1 MRQDTNDT
9 KITRLRK
16 RIDWLLLYLSLGC
29 AIAILAHTGYQ
40 EHFYLDNWFNQ
51 GIIVLFYCITC
62 VLCIRAVSNFLVRKS
77 LLKSRYPEL
86 ALALYFILIILDRQ
100 FHLLFPYNDPA
111 WVYLGFFAVFI
122 VELSK
127 NVLFFDRF
135 YFSPT
140 LLFIISFLFM
150 IFIGTV
156 LLLLPNVMVG
166 PPLNFVDA
174 LFMATSAV
182 CITGLTVVDV
192 SADFTSFGQTIL
204 IVLVQL
210 GGLGI
215 MTFTGFFGYFFSGG
229 FSYKNQ
235 LMYTELLGEKKLNSV
250 IGTLLKIIFV
260 TLLFEAIGAILIF
273 QSTSDKLFPSV
284 HDHFFFA
291 VFHAISAFCN
301 AGFSTVRDGLYH
313 PSLRFNSSLH
323 MVLAL
328 LFILGGLGFTIV
340 FNTFTFIK
348 RWIKNFYFKLVH
360 HRPFK
365 YRPWVINFN
374 ARLIG
379 YTSLFLLVLGTLAI
393 FILESGHSLSH
404 YDTTWAKLIDAFFI
418 GATPRSAGL
427 SPIDPNTLRLSSIF
441 ILLWLMWIGAS
452 PGSTGGGIKTTTF
465 AVATLNLFSLA
476 KGKDHIEI
484 FRRGISRDSVRRAF
498 AVIALSIIGI
508 GLCIF
513 GLTLTDG
520 DKNPIA
526 LVFESFSAYN
536 TVGLSMGIT
545 STLTRGGRIILI
557 LAMFIGRVG
566 ALTLLLAFI
575 KKRPLQNYRYPEEN
589 ILF

>member
-1 MRQDTNDT
+1 MQETDYHA
-9 KITRLRK
+9 ITRLRK
-16 RIDWLLLYLSLGC
+16 KIDWILLYTSLFAC
-29 AIAILAHTGYQ
+29 IAILAHTGYQ
-40 EHFYLDNWFNQ
+40 EHFYLDSWFNQ
-51 GIIVLFYCITC
+51 IIIFLFYSIAC
-62 VLCIRAVSNFLVRKS
+62 VLLVRVSS
-77 LLKSRYPEL
+77 LLWVRKNAVKTRYPEWIL
-86 ALALYFILIILDRQ
+86 VLYFAITILDRH
-100 FHLLFPYNDPA
+100 FHILFPYNDMA

-140 LLFIISFLFM
+140 LLFIMSFLLM

-156 LLLLPNVMVG
+156 LLLLPNVVVG

-182 CITGLTVVDV
+182 CITGLTVIDV
-192 SADFTSFGQTIL
+192 SADLTPFGQTVL
-204 IVLVQL
+204 IILVQL
-210 GGLGI
+210 GGLGM

-235 LMYTELLGEKKLNSV
+235 IMYTELLGEKKLNSV
-250 IGTLLKIIFV
+250 IGTLLKIIFI
-260 TLLFEAIGAILIF
+260 TLIFEAIGAIAIYH
-273 QSTSDKLFPSV
+273 STDSTLFSNAKNRIS
-284 HDHFFFA
+284 FA

-301 AGFSTVRDGLYH
+301 AGFSTIHDGLNH
-313 PSLRFNSSLH
+313 PALRHNQSLH
-323 MVLAL
+323 LILAA

-340 FNTFTFIK
+340 LNTFTFIK
-348 RWIKNFYFKLVH
+348 RWIKNLYCRLIYG
-360 HRPFK
+360 RPF
-365 YRPWVINFN
+365 RHRAWVINFN
-374 ARLIG
+374 SRLIA
-379 YTSLFLLVLGTLAI
+379 YTTVLLLVFGTGTLFLLEYYQGLRQYDSMWSKLLA
-393 FILESGHSLSH
+393 
-404 YDTTWAKLIDAFFI
+404 AFFI

-427 SPIDPNTLRLSSIF
+427 SPIDLNTLRIPSIA
-441 ILLWLMWIGAS
+441 IILWLMWIGAS

-476 KGKDHIEI
+476 KGKERIEI
-484 FRRGISRDSVRRAF
+484 FRRAISNDSVRRAF
-498 AVIALSIIGI
+498 AVIALSVIGI

-513 GLTLTDG
+513 GLTITDG
-520 DKNPIA
+520 NQDPLA

-545 STLTRGGRIILI
+545 PALTRAGKIIII

-575 KKRPLQNYRYPEEN
+575 VKKPIQKYRYPEEN